1 MKKLRIK
8 LFFTIFLILTAFL
21 LTVSIIFNSESYFRE
36 VSSINNNLNMMTNR
50 EDKIK
55 RDDFQRNNN
64 ETEENKIEPPEKKED
79 IPLPEDNN
87 FEQRKFLDVVIY
99 TVLLD
104 EDNNIKEIFS
114 HNEKN
119 TSTKEIKKISK
130 NILSTK
136 EEGIYI
142 GNLYIDKYSYRY
154 LKNNSIVI
162 IDNSETNSKLR
173 SNLTNTLIICL
184 VGELLIILIS
194 TILTRWII
202 KPVEDSFNKQK
213 QFIQDASH
221 ELKTPLAVIMASS
234 EALERDNNKK
244 WIKSIQDESE
254 RMSKLI
260 KNLLDLAKLENF
272 NSKANYKQEN
282 ISKVIEKQ
290 LLTFE
295 SILFEK
301 NIEFNYDISENI
313 LLNCDIESIK
323 QLVSIIMDN
332 AIKHSVEKGEIK
344 VKLKNEKNNI
354 LLEISN
360 KGNPIPKGM
369 EEKIFERFY
378 RADESRNRNDN
389 RYGLGLSI
397 AKNIVINHN
406 GTITATS
413 SNGYTTFKVLIK
425 K

>member
-8 LFFTIFLILTAFL
+8 LFFTIFFILTIFL
-21 LTVSIIFNSESYFRE
+21 LTVSVIFNSENYVRE
-36 VSSINNNLNMMTNR
+36 SATISNNLNMMFDRN
-50 EDKIK
+50 DKQK
-55 RDDFQRNNN
+55 RNDFQQNNN
-64 ETEENKIEPPEKKED
+64 ENRVEPPEIKNEA
-79 IPLPEDNN
+79 PPEEND
-87 FEQRKFLDVVIY
+87 FEQKKFLDVVMY

-104 EDNNIKEIFS
+104 DDNNIKEIFS
-114 HNEKN
+114 HNENN
-119 TSTKEIKKISK
+119 TTTTEVEELAK

-136 EEGIYI
+136 EEGKYI
-142 GNLYIDKYSYRY
+142 GNLFVEKYSYNY
-154 LKNNSIVI
+154 KKNNSIII
-162 IDNSETNSKLR
+162 IDNSDTNTKLM
-173 SNLTNTLIICL
+173 SNLKNTLIICL
-184 VGELLIILIS
+184 VSELLIIIIS

-202 KPVEDSFNKQK
+202 KPVEESFNKQK

-234 EALERDNNKK
+234 EALEKDHNKK
-244 WIKSIQDESE
+244 WIKSIENESE

-272 NSKANYKQEN
+272 NNKANYKDEN

-301 NIEFNYDISENI
+301 NINFDYDIVENI
-313 LLNCDIESIK
+313 ELNCDIESIK
-323 QLVSIIMDN
+323 QLVAIIMDN
-332 AIKHSVEKGEIK
+332 AIKHSSIPGEIK
-344 VKLKNEKNNI
+344 VELKYDKSNI

-378 RADESRNRNDN
+378 RADEARNRNEN
-389 RYGLGLSI
+389 RYGLGLAI
-397 AKNIVINHN
+397 AKNIVLNHN
-406 GTITATS
+406 GTITASS
-413 SNGYTTFKVLIK
+413 SNGYTTFKILIK
-425 K
+425 KK